1 MIFILMDGCSDSLVE
16 QQSCLSFKLVC
27 IRIILLLLANHGLL
41 RFKLLGRNVDLLQ
54 VMAPKRQNQHDSLRK
69 FNITAVFLL
78 LLVACKPTT
87 RLFVRKLKSTI
98 SWELQTR
105 RWHHCYKMT
114 LDYPKP
120 QGMSQMLLWSI
131 YP

>member
-16 QQSCLSFKLVC
+16 QQSCPSFKLVC

-41 RFKLLGRNVDLLQ
+41 RFKLLGHNVDLLQ

-87 RLFVRKLKSTI
+87 RLFVRKLKSTTYFKGI
-98 SWELQTR
+98 TELWYQNHPAQERYTQT
-105 RWHHCYKMT
+105 K
-114 LDYPKP
+114 
-120 QGMSQMLLWSI
+120 
-131 YP
+131 